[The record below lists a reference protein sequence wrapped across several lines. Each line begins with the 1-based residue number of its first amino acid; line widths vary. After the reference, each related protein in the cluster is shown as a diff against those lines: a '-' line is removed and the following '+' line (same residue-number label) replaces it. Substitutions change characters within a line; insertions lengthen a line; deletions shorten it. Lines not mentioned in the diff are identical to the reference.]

1 MDTFCNGRGR
11 KKEINSKKK
20 KKEINTRLVKGRI
33 IRNNRALFEQEED
46 YYKPKT
52 VSNF

>member
-11 KKEINSKKK
+11 KKEINSKK